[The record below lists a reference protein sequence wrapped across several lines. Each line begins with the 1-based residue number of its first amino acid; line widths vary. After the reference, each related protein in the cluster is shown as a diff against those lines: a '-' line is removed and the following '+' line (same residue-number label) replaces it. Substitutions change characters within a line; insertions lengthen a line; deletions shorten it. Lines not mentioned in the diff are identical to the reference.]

1 MSLSVKGE
9 GGCLRISGDFFP
21 HNDISNYVHHITEN
35 RSSVDL
41 GSGSRG
47 RVNRELSPLWPSQ
60 ARFVLSFLL
69 FVTKLL
75 PSFREIHRDHLPSG
89 CLC

>member
-47 RVNRELSPLWPSQ
+47 RVNR
-60 ARFVLSFLL
+60 
-69 FVTKLL
+69 
-75 PSFREIHRDHLPSG
+75 
-89 CLC
+89 